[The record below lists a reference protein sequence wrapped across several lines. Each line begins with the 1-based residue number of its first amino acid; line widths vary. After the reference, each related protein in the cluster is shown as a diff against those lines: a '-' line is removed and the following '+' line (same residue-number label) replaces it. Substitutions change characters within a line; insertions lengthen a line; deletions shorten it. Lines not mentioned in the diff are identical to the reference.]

1 MQKSD
6 SLKEL
11 DKPTRT
17 KSEITRLNKLFKD
30 IEPNKLKTAKKLIEN
45 AAFMAITLDDL
56 QTAMDKPGGII
67 SKYQN
72 GENQWGTKKSPEVD
86 VYNTMIKNYASI
98 IKQLIDLA
106 PEAAGAGNDLLSYVT
121 GGKK

>member
-1 MQKSD
+1 M
-6 SLKEL
+6 KEL

-17 KSEITRLNKLFKD
+17 KSEIARLNKLFKD

-56 QTAMDKPGGII
+56 QTAMNETGVI
-67 SKYQN
+67 SEYQN